1 MAAAEEKKIY
11 KVVIMGGGGVGKS
24 CLAVHMVHGK
34 FIETYDPTIEDSYVK
49 YNFPVDDDYVS
60 IEILDTA
67 GQVRT
72 YA

>member
-11 KVVIMGGGGVGKS
+11 KVVVMGGGGVGKS

-67 GQVRT
+67 GQVT
-72 YA
+72 TLA